1 MQVNKKYLLIFLLIL
16 FIEVFIALF
25 VRDQFIRPFI
35 GDALVTVLLFAF
47 CRIFYKGSSIKLATA
62 VLIFS
67 FTIEFFQFLKL
78 IEIIG
83 LQNNK
88 IAVTVLGATFDCL
101 DLLAYF
107 LGVLISYFIDKKLN
121 TPKN

>member
-1 MQVNKKYLLIFLLIL
+1 MQIIKKYLIIFLLIL

-35 GDALVTVLLFAF
+35 GDVLVTVLLFAF
-47 CRIFYKGSSIKLATA
+47 CRIFYNGNALKLALG

-67 FTIEFFQFLKL
+67 FTIEFLQYLKL
-78 IEIIG
+78 IEILG

-88 IAVTVLGATFDCL
+88 IAVTVLGATFDWL
-101 DLLAYF
+101 DLLAYL

>member
-1 MQVNKKYLLIFLLIL
+1 MQINKKYLLFFLLIFFVEIL
-16 FIEVFIALF
+16 IALF

-35 GDALVTVLLFAF
+35 GDVLVTVLLFAF
-47 CRIFYKGSSIKLATA
+47 CRIFYKGNAVKLALG

-67 FTIEFFQFLKL
+67 FNIEFLQYLKL
-78 IEIIG
+78 IEILG

-88 IAVTVLGATFDCL
+88 IAVTVLGATFDWL
-101 DLLAYF
+101 DLLAYI